1 MAGLSQSTN
10 IFGFGLRR
18 GHLENGNG
26 QETVPCP
33 VPTATRQL
41 TQQTKAFF
49 SLSLSLSWNLKNS
62 ETQNFLNSLLHPHLT
77 DHAFAPRY
85 VFNDFFFFCSRKT
98 ILNLIV
104 LDLLYPLFVYVDFE
118 FHCWNNSIPLR
129 FLIIIANQSQNLVQ
143 FSYYCTFLDVYRKY
157 IYYCFNLEDAFSP
170 RSILCCQR
178 RNSRICKFVD

>member
-49 SLSLSLSWNLKNS
+49 CLSPEILKTLKHKTSLILCFIHISQI
-62 ETQNFLNSLLHPHLT
+62 TPLLLGM
-77 DHAFAPRY
+77 FSM
-85 VFNDFFFFCSRKT
+85 FFFFFFGSRNT

-143 FSYYCTFLDVYRKY
+143 FSYYCTFLDVYRIY

>member
-1 MAGLSQSTN
+1 MEMVRKQSPALSPRPRD
-10 IFGFGLRR
+10 ILR
-18 GHLENGNG
+18 NK
-26 QETVPCP
+26 Q
-33 VPTATRQL
+33 
-41 TQQTKAFF
+41 K
-49 SLSLSLSWNLKNS
+49 LSSLSWNLKNS

-85 VFNDFFFFCSRKT
+85 VFNVFFFFCSRKT

-157 IYYCFNLEDAFSP
+157 IY
-170 RSILCCQR
+170 ILLL
-178 RNSRICKFVD
+178 